1 MNPATTRERAL
12 GTYVLPG
19 GVTDSR
25 AAIGQAHAAERIGL
39 TTLWISERL
48 GFRDLGVVAG
58 AIGQATTTVRI
69 GSAVTPFQIRHPVV
83 LASLASTLQSL
94 TRGRFLL
101 GLGRGGSWLTGLGV
115 VPTAPAELVIDMASV
130 LRRLWAGQTVT
141 YHGPAGHYPAMRLQG
156 LPQVVPP
163 PLLMAALGPRSLRLA
178 GQHFDGVILPAFLTP
193 HAVEQMAGTVRDA
206 AAAAHRDPRDVR
218 VYATVI
224 TITSPTPDDLDIL
237 AGRAVTY
244 LQPPVHGER
253 ILHLNGWDLA
263 PLTRLRAHPLI
274 AGLGDTLADQAYSP
288 KDLAQVGQLIP
299 QHWLTSSTAAGSPS
313 FCAERLSE
321 YLEAGA
327 DELILHGTPPDRL
340 EPAVTAYRHWT
351 TSHAPPRQSPPAQ

>member
-1 MNPATTRERAL
+1 MSPAAVPGRAL
-12 GTYVLPG
+12 GAYVLPG
-19 GVTDSR
+19 GVTDSSR
-25 AAIGQAHAAERIGL
+25 ASGQARAAERIGL
-39 TTLWISERL
+39 ATLWISERL
-48 GFRDLGVVAG
+48 GFRDLGAVAG
-58 AIGQATTTVRI
+58 AIGQATTTMRI
-69 GSAVTPFQIRHPVV
+69 GSAVTPFQTRHPAV

-94 TRGRFLL
+94 TKGRFLL

-115 VPTAPAELVIDMASV
+115 MPTASAAMVVDTASI

-141 YHGPAGHYPAMRLQG
+141 YHGPAGRYPAMRLEG
-156 LPQVVPP
+156 LPAVAPP

-193 HAVEQMAGTVRDA
+193 RAVEQMTSTTRDA
-206 AAAAHRDPRDVR
+206 AAAAGRDPRDVR

-224 TITSPTPDDLDIL
+224 TMASPAPDDLDIL

-274 AGLGDTLADQAYSP
+274 AGLGGALADQAYSP
-288 KDLAQVGQLIP
+288 RDLATVGQLIP
-299 QHWLTSSTAAGSPS
+299 RHWLTSSTAAGSPRR
-313 FCAERLSE
+313 CAERLAE

-340 EPAVTAYRHWT
+340 EPAVTAYRRWT
-351 TSHAPPRQSPPAQ
+351 ASGDPAQRPAGPD

>member
-1 MNPATTRERAL
+1 MNPVTTRERPL
-12 GTYVLPG
+12 GAYVLPG
-19 GVTDSR
+19 GVTDSSL
-25 AAIGQAHAAERIGL
+25 ASGQARAAERIGL
-39 TTLWISERL
+39 ATLWISERL
-48 GFRDLGVVAG
+48 GFRDLGAVAG
-58 AIGQATTTVRI
+58 AIGQATTTVKI
-69 GSAVTPFQIRHPVV
+69 GSAVTPFQTRHPVV

-94 TRGRFLL
+94 TKGRFLL

-115 VPTAPAELVIDMASV
+115 VPTAPSEMVIDMASI

-141 YHGPAGHYPAMRLQG
+141 YHGPAGHYPAMRLEG
-156 LPQVVPP
+156 LPQVAPP

-193 HAVEQMAGTVRDA
+193 HAVARMTGAVRDA
-206 AAAAHRDPRDVR
+206 AAAAHRDPGDVR

-224 TITSPTPDDLDIL
+224 TMASPAPGDLDIL

-244 LQPPVHGER
+244 LQPPGHGER
-253 ILHLNGWDLA
+253 LLHLNGWDLA

-274 AGLGDTLADQAYSP
+274 AGLGGALADQAYSP
-288 KDLAQVGQLIP
+288 KDLTQVGQLIP
-299 QHWLTSSTAAGSPS
+299 RRWLTSSTAAGSPS
-313 FCAERLSE
+313 FCAARLGE

-340 EPAVTAYRHWT
+340 EPAVTAFGHWT
-351 TSHAPPRQSPPAQ
+351 TSHDPSGQPPPAP

>member
-1 MNPATTRERAL
+1 MNHASTRECPL
-12 GTYVLPG
+12 GAYVLPV
-19 GVTDSR
+19 GVTDSSL
-25 AAIGQAHAAERIGL
+25 ASGQAHAAERIGL

-48 GFRDLGVVAG
+48 GFRDLGAVAG

-69 GSAVTPFQIRHPVV
+69 GSAVTPFQTRHPAV
-83 LASLASTLQSL
+83 LASLATTLQSL
-94 TRGRFLL
+94 TGGRFLL
-101 GLGRGGSWLTGLGV
+101 GLGRGGSWLAGLGV
-115 VPTAPAELVIDMASV
+115 VPTASNEMVIDVASI

-141 YHGPAGHYPAMRLQG
+141 YHGPAGHYPAMRLEG
-156 LPQVVPP
+156 LPQVAPP
-163 PLLMAALGPRSLRLA
+163 PLVMAALGPRSLRLA
-178 GQHFDGVILPAFLTP
+178 GQHFDGVILPAFLTAE
-193 HAVEQMAGTVRDA
+193 AVGQMTRTVRDA
-206 AAAAHRDPRDVR
+206 AAAAHRDPGDVR

-224 TITSPTPDDLDIL
+224 TMASPTPDDLGIL

-263 PLTRLRAHPLI
+263 PLTRLRTHPLI
-274 AGLGDTLADQAYSP
+274 AALGGTLADQAYSP
-288 KDLAQVGQLIP
+288 KDLTQVGKLIP

-313 FCAERLSE
+313 FCAARLSE
-321 YLEAGA
+321 YLAAGA

-351 TSHAPPRQSPPAQ
+351 TNQRAS

>member
-1 MNPATTRERAL
+1 MNSAATRAL
-12 GTYVLPG
+12 GAYVLPG

-25 AAIGQAHAAERIGL
+25 VAIGQAQAAERIGL
-39 TTLWISERL
+39 STLWISERL

-58 AIGQATTTVRI
+58 AIGQATTSVRI
-69 GSAVTPFQIRHPVV
+69 GSAITPFQTRHPAV

-94 TRGRFLL
+94 TSGRFLL
-101 GLGRGGSWLTGLGV
+101 GLGRGGSWLAGLGV
-115 VPTAPAELVIDMASV
+115 VPTASTEMVIDLAAL

-141 YHGPAGHYPAMRLQG
+141 YHGPAGHYPAMRLEG
-156 LPQVVPP
+156 LPQVEPP

-193 HAVEQMAGTVRDA
+193 HAVRQMTGMVRDA
-206 AAAAHRDPRDVR
+206 AAAARRDPGDVR

-224 TITSPTPDDLDIL
+224 TMTSPTPDDLGVL
-237 AGRAVTY
+237 CGRAVSY

-274 AGLGDTLADQAYSP
+274 AGLGEALADQAYSP
-288 KDLAQVGQLIP
+288 KDLAQAGQLIP
-299 QHWLTSSTAAGSPS
+299 RHWVTSSTAAGSPG
-313 FCAERLSE
+313 FCAQRLSE
-321 YLEAGA
+321 YLDAGA

-340 EPAVTAYRHWT
+340 EPAVTAYR
-351 TSHAPPRQSPPAQ
+351 RR

>member
-1 MNPATTRERAL
+1 MNPTTTRERAL
-12 GTYVLPG
+12 GAYVLPG
-19 GVTDSR
+19 GVTDSSL
-25 AAIGQAHAAERIGL
+25 ANGQAHAAERIGL

-48 GFRDLGVVAG
+48 GFRDLGAVAG

-69 GSAVTPFQIRHPVV
+69 GSAVTPFQTRHPAV

-115 VPTAPAELVIDMASV
+115 VPTAPTEMVIDMASV

-141 YHGPAGHYPAMRLQG
+141 YHGPAGHYPAMRLQA

-193 HAVEQMAGTVRDA
+193 HAVEQMTGTVRDA